1 MKKVY
6 SSLFLIIMLFI
17 YLNTYAQKK
26 EAIVTGEKIEIYSKV
41 LDENR
46 KILISLPEGY
56 DKSEEKYPVLYLLD
70 GEFFFLQ
77 ATSAVK
83 YLSELG
89 YIRNQPI
96 PQLIVVGIVNVDRNR
111 DYTPTYAPQQ
121 DNLEFPTSG
130 GADKFLEFM
139 ISELL
144 PYIESNY
151 RTVPYRIIGGW
162 SLGGLFSVYTYLE
175 HPEYFSANL
184 AISPS
189 LWWDNDLYVGIT
201 KNYIEQKKISRE
213 KIAVTIGSLEGGD
226 IGRSVRQ
233 GFITFMKN
241 EFGTDDFFKTVE
253 IPNESH
259 SYVYYKAIYEGLQLL
274 YSDWQMSDELLENGL
289 EAIEI
294 FYSNLS
300 EKYGYEI
307 IVPESAYSNLANYV
321 YNQVSTEAAVKIAEL
336 YVAAFPK
343 SSFAYYR
350 LGVFNYLS
358 NKYAYAGECFQKA
371 IELESN
377 SLNPDSERLVTYR
390 INMKKVEER
399 IRKDQ

>member
-1 MKKVY
+1 MKK
-6 SSLFLIIMLFI
+6 SLFKSVSNNYAI
-17 YLNTYAQKK
+17 YLLKYLCTKK

-151 RTVPYRIIGGW
+151 RTVPY
-162 SLGGLFSVYTYLE
+162 
-175 HPEYFSANL
+175 
-184 AISPS
+184 
-189 LWWDNDLYVGIT
+189 
-201 KNYIEQKKISRE
+201 KNYRRVVVRGIVFGLYIFRASR
-213 KIAVTIGSLEGGD
+213 I
-226 IGRSVRQ
+226 
-233 GFITFMKN
+233 
-241 EFGTDDFFKTVE
+241 FF
-253 IPNESH
+253 S
-259 SYVYYKAIYEGLQLL
+259 
-274 YSDWQMSDELLENGL
+274 
-289 EAIEI
+289 
-294 FYSNLS
+294 
-300 EKYGYEI
+300 
-307 IVPESAYSNLANYV
+307 
-321 YNQVSTEAAVKIAEL
+321 
-336 YVAAFPK
+336 
-343 SSFAYYR
+343 
-350 LGVFNYLS
+350 
-358 NKYAYAGECFQKA
+358 
-371 IELESN
+371 
-377 SLNPDSERLVTYR
+377 
-390 INMKKVEER
+390 
-399 IRKDQ
+399 